1 MKSTKIED
9 ILADEIEEA
18 SEQNVNEIK
27 NDDFDND
34 HDHNDD
40 VQGELRDQLENL
52 KSELSMMKKDTT
64 ENNVKPTIQPTDNTV
79 KNVEQKVEAHKTME
93 REFGTLE
100 KLLKFDK
107 VDVKQTL
114 IISLLYV
121 ITNSV
126 YINEMI
132 DNMIPYSLYSYTFAI
147 KLILIIITFR
157 LLNLIDF

>member
-18 SEQNVNEIK
+18 SETNINEIK
-27 NDDFDND
+27 Q
-34 HDHNDD
+34 DD
-40 VQGELRDQLENL
+40 VQDELRDQLESL

-64 ENNVKPTIQPTDNTV
+64 ENNVKPSIQPPVDTV
-79 KNVEQKVEAHKTME
+79 YNVEKKAEVDRNMDQEV
-93 REFGTLE
+93 GVLE

-126 YINEMI
+126 YVNEMI

-147 KLILIIITFR
+147 KLILFIITFR
-157 LLNLIDF
+157 LLNSIDF

>member
-18 SEQNVNEIK
+18 SETNVNEIK
-27 NDDFDND
+27 Q
-34 HDHNDD
+34 DD
-40 VQGELRDQLENL
+40 VQDELRDQLESL

-64 ENNVKPTIQPTDNTV
+64 ENIVKPTIQPTDNIV
-79 KNVEQKVEAHKTME
+79 NNVEKKTGVGGNMDQE
-93 REFGTLE
+93 VGVLE

-107 VDVKQTL
+107 ADVKQTL

-147 KLILIIITFR
+147 KLILFIITFR
-157 LLNLIDF
+157 LLNSIEF

>member
-18 SEQNVNEIK
+18 SETNINEIK
-27 NDDFDND
+27 Q
-34 HDHNDD
+34 DD
-40 VQGELRDQLENL
+40 VQDELRDQLESL
-52 KSELSMMKKDTT
+52 KSELSMIKKDTT
-64 ENNVKPTIQPTDNTV
+64 ENIVKPIIQPIDNTV
-79 KNVEQKVEAHKTME
+79 NNVEKKAEVDKGIDQEV
-93 REFGTLE
+93 GVLE

-147 KLILIIITFR
+147 KLLLFLITFR
-157 LLNLIDF
+157 LLNSIDF

>member
-18 SEQNVNEIK
+18 SETNINEIK
-27 NDDFDND
+27 QDDLQD
-34 HDHNDD
+34 
-40 VQGELRDQLENL
+40 ELRDQLESL

-64 ENNVKPTIQPTDNTV
+64 ENIGKPPIQPTVNTV
-79 KNVEQKVEAHKTME
+79 NNVDKKTDKDRNMDQE
-93 REFGTLE
+93 VGVLE

-147 KLILIIITFR
+147 KLILFIITFR
-157 LLNLIDF
+157 LLNSIEF

>member
-18 SEQNVNEIK
+18 SETNINEIK
-27 NDDFDND
+27 Q
-34 HDHNDD
+34 DD
-40 VQGELRDQLENL
+40 VQDELRDQLESL

-64 ENNVKPTIQPTDNTV
+64 EIVKPTIQPTDNMA
-79 KNVEQKVEAHKTME
+79 KNAEKKVEVDRNIDQE
-93 REFGTLE
+93 VGVLE

-147 KLILIIITFR
+147 KLILFIITFR
-157 LLNLIDF
+157 LLNSIDF

>member
-34 HDHNDD
+34 NDHDHNDD

-52 KSELSMMKKDTT
+52 KSELSMMKKDTIP
-64 ENNVKPTIQPTDNTV
+64 ESNVNPTIQPTDNI
-79 KNVEQKVEAHKTME
+79 KNVEAHKTME
-93 REFGTLE
+93 REVGTLE

>member
-18 SEQNVNEIK
+18 SEPNINEIK
-27 NDDFDND
+27 NDDD

-64 ENNVKPTIQPTDNTV
+64 ENIVKPTIQPTDNTAN
-79 KNVEQKVEAHKTME
+79 NVEKKAEVDRNMDQEV
-93 REFGTLE
+93 GVLE

-126 YINEMI
+126 YVNEMI

-147 KLILIIITFR
+147 KLILFIITFR
-157 LLNLIDF
+157 LLNSIDF

>member
-9 ILADEIEEA
+9 ILADEIEET
-18 SEQNVNEIK
+18 SETNINEIK
-27 NDDFDND
+27 Q
-34 HDHNDD
+34 DD
-40 VQGELRDQLENL
+40 VQDELRDQLESL
-52 KSELSMMKKDTT
+52 KSELSMIKKDTT
-64 ENNVKPTIQPTDNTV
+64 ENMIQPTVNTV
-79 KNVEQKVEAHKTME
+79 NNDEKKTEVDRNMDQE
-93 REFGTLE
+93 IGVLE

-121 ITNSV
+121 ITNSL

-147 KLILIIITFR
+147 KLLLFLITFR
-157 LLNLIDF
+157 LLNSIDF

>member
-18 SEQNVNEIK
+18 SEPNINEIK
-27 NDDFDND
+27 NDDD

-52 KSELSMMKKDTT
+52 KSELSMMKKDTIP
-64 ENNVKPTIQPTDNTV
+64 ESNVKPIIQPTDTVV
-79 KNVEQKVEAHKTME
+79 KNVEKKVEPHKDVNQE
-93 REFGTLE
+93 VGTLE
-100 KLLKFDK
+100 KLFKLNK
-107 VDVKQTL
+107 VDVKQIM

-132 DNMIPYSLYSYTFAI
+132 DNMIPYSLYSYTFSI
-147 KLILIIITFR
+147 KLILFIITFR
-157 LLNLIDF
+157 LLNIIDF

>member
-18 SEQNVNEIK
+18 SETNINEIK
-27 NDDFDND
+27 Q
-34 HDHNDD
+34 DD
-40 VQGELRDQLENL
+40 VQDELRDQLESL

-64 ENNVKPTIQPTDNTV
+64 ENIDKPPIQPTDNTAN
-79 KNVEQKVEAHKTME
+79 NVGKKAEVDRNMDQEV
-93 REFGTLE
+93 GVLE

-147 KLILIIITFR
+147 KLILFIITFR
-157 LLNLIDF
+157 LLNSIDF

>member
-18 SEQNVNEIK
+18 SETNINEIK
-27 NDDFDND
+27 Q
-34 HDHNDD
+34 DD
-40 VQGELRDQLENL
+40 VQDELRDQLESL

-64 ENNVKPTIQPTDNTV
+64 ENNVKPSIQPTIDTV
-79 KNVEQKVEAHKTME
+79 NNVEKKAEVDRNMDQEV
-93 REFGTLE
+93 GVLE

-126 YINEMI
+126 YVNEMI

-147 KLILIIITFR
+147 KLILFIITFR
-157 LLNLIDF
+157 LLNSIDF

>member
-18 SEQNVNEIK
+18 SETNINEIK
-27 NDDFDND
+27 Q
-34 HDHNDD
+34 DD
-40 VQGELRDQLENL
+40 VQDELRDQLESL
-52 KSELSMMKKDTT
+52 KSELSMMKKDTKDT
-64 ENNVKPTIQPTDNTV
+64 KETIDKPHIQPTVNTV
-79 KNVEQKVEAHKTME
+79 NNVDKKADVDRNMDQEVGA
-93 REFGTLE
+93 LE
-100 KLLKFDK
+100 KLLKFDR

-126 YINEMI
+126 YVNEMI

-147 KLILIIITFR
+147 KLILFIITFR
-157 LLNLIDF
+157 LLNSIDF

>member
-18 SEQNVNEIK
+18 SETNINEIK
-27 NDDFDND
+27 Q
-34 HDHNDD
+34 DD
-40 VQGELRDQLENL
+40 VQDELRDQLESL

-64 ENNVKPTIQPTDNTV
+64 ENNVKPSIQPPVDTV
-79 KNVEQKVEAHKTME
+79 YNVEKKAEVDRNMDQEV
-93 REFGTLE
+93 GVLE

-147 KLILIIITFR
+147 KLILFIITFR
-157 LLNLIDF
+157 LLNSIDF

>member
-18 SEQNVNEIK
+18 SETNINEIK
-27 NDDFDND
+27 Q
-34 HDHNDD
+34 DD
-40 VQGELRDQLENL
+40 VQDELRDQLESL

-64 ENNVKPTIQPTDNTV
+64 ENIGKPPIQPTVNTV
-79 KNVEQKVEAHKTME
+79 NNVDKKTDKDRNMDQE
-93 REFGTLE
+93 VGVLE

-147 KLILIIITFR
+147 KLILFIITFR
-157 LLNLIDF
+157 LLNSIEF

>member
-18 SEQNVNEIK
+18 SETNINEIK
-27 NDDFDND
+27 Q
-34 HDHNDD
+34 DD
-40 VQGELRDQLENL
+40 VQDELRDQLESL

-64 ENNVKPTIQPTDNTV
+64 ENIVKPPIQPTVNTV
-79 KNVEQKVEAHKTME
+79 NNVEKKADVDENMDQEV
-93 REFGTLE
+93 GVLE
-100 KLLKFDK
+100 KLVKFDR
-107 VDVKQTL
+107 VDIKQTL

-126 YINEMI
+126 YVNEMI

-147 KLILIIITFR
+147 KLILFIITFR
-157 LLNLIDF
+157 LLNSIDF

>member
-18 SEQNVNEIK
+18 SETNINEIK
-27 NDDFDND
+27 Q
-34 HDHNDD
+34 DD
-40 VQGELRDQLENL
+40 VQDELRDQLESL

-64 ENNVKPTIQPTDNTV
+64 ENIGKPPIQPTVNTV
-79 KNVEQKVEAHKTME
+79 NNVDKKTDIDRNIDQE
-93 REFGTLE
+93 VGVIE

-147 KLILIIITFR
+147 KLILFIITFR
-157 LLNLIDF
+157 LLNSIDF